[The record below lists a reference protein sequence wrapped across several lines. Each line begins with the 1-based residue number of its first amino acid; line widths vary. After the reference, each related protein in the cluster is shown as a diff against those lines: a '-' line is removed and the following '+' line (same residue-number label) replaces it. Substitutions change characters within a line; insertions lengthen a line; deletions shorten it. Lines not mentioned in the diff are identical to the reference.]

1 MAIPPTNAASP
12 GLATTSSLDP
22 DQARST
28 LLGLLAERAYRH
40 GSFTLASGRT
50 SDHYVNCKPVS
61 LSGPGLALLG
71 RLMLKLVEE
80 QAIAVA
86 GLTLGADPL
95 VSAVAMQAALNG
107 RPLDALIVRK
117 EAKGHGTGAWLE
129 GPLPAAGSRITVL
142 EDVVTTGGS
151 ALKAVRQLQEAGY
164 LVDRVV
170 AIVDRQEGGAEAM
183 AAAGLDLRSLFLLE
197 EVSAL
202 SRAGG
207 SVGGSEND
215 QASDSTGAG

>member
-1 MAIPPTNAASP
+1 M
-12 GLATTSSLDP
+12 
-22 DQARST
+22 
-28 LLGLLAERAYRH
+28 
-40 GSFTLASGRT
+40 
-50 SDHYVNCKPVS
+50 
-61 LSGPGLALLG
+61 
-71 RLMLKLVEE
+71 
-80 QAIAVA
+80 
-86 GLTLGADPL
+86 
-95 VSAVAMQAALNG
+95 
-107 RPLDALIVRK
+107 
-117 EAKGHGTGAWLE
+117 
-129 GPLPAAGSRITVL
+129 
-142 EDVVTTGGS
+142 VTTGGS

-164 LVDRVV
+164 LGDRGV